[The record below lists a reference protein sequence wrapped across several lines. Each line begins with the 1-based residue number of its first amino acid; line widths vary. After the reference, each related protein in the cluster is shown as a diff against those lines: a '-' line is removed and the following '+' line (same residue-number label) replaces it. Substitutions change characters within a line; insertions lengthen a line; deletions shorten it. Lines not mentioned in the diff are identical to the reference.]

1 MDINKSKFIE
11 NYTIS
16 KLWNTLIDNK
26 SSKAENAENY
36 CANLD
41 NYAFRMNIIIKEP
54 ESKLIQ
60 MCRKFIDAKSNLNKY
75 LTQNNEQSFTSQAN
89 VELIELLDTSNS
101 KPTAST
107 NAPIEVEMVEKKEAP
122 EKYEISDE
130 KMEVVPIVSLDTN
143 NQEHETHER
152 LEHILFSLKKNLED
166 SNTDELKATISD
178 ISTKLSVDSIKKIS
192 KSVLNIEN
200 YNGTLIEDVL
210 EMVSL
215 KEDDLISILES
226 MISINESESL
236 LSYSVLNAILSE
248 ILGDYILIRLKLKNE
263 TKEASIQIDSILSR
277 KVFAICSQICK
288 QFTRPFMFSCLSNW
302 IKCINES
309 SKSKSSTLLLEF
321 VNKLI
326 KECFGESEAIALI
339 QHLVAEFTNLKW
351 SENVYLTMTNLVDK
365 IANINLENF
374 SIIID
379 KMQIDSKDLCKSTV
393 FTKLIINLINKYK
406 QVSATS
412 SSSSSNND
420 YLKDKLLVI
429 IENNQT
435 ILKKSLMTNFSKL
448 DN

>member
-1 MDINKSKFIE
+1 M
-11 NYTIS
+11 
-16 KLWNTLIDNK
+16 
-26 SSKAENAENY
+26 
-36 CANLD
+36 
-41 NYAFRMNIIIKEP
+41 
-54 ESKLIQ
+54 
-60 MCRKFIDAKSNLNKY
+60 
-75 LTQNNEQSFTSQAN
+75 
-89 VELIELLDTSNS
+89 
-101 KPTAST
+101 
-107 NAPIEVEMVEKKEAP
+107 
-122 EKYEISDE
+122 
-130 KMEVVPIVSLDTN
+130 
-143 NQEHETHER
+143 
-152 LEHILFSLKKNLED
+152 
-166 SNTDELKATISD
+166 
-178 ISTKLSVDSIKKIS
+178 S

-210 EMVSL
+210 EVSL
-215 KEDDLISILES
+215 KENDLISILEIL
-226 MISINESESL
+226 ISINESESL
-236 LSYSVLNAILSE
+236 LSYSVMNAILSD

-263 TKEASIQIDSILSR
+263 AKEASVQIDSILSR

-288 QFTRPFMFSCLSNW
+288 QFTRPFMFSCLSSW

-309 SKSKSSTLLLEF
+309 SKSKSSSLLLEF
-321 VNKLI
+321 INKLI
-326 KECFGESEAIALI
+326 KDCFGESEAIALI

-379 KMQIDSKDLCKSTV
+379 KMQIDSKDLCKSTI

>member
-26 SSKAENAENY
+26 SSKVENAENY

-75 LTQNNEQSFTSQAN
+75 LTQSNQQSFTNQSN

-107 NAPIEVEMVEKKEAP
+107 NAPTEVEMIEKKEVP
-122 EKYEISDE
+122 EKSETADE
-130 KMEVVPIVSLDTN
+130 KMEVVPIVSLDKNT
-143 NQEHETHER
+143 QEHETHEK

-166 SNTDELKATISD
+166 SNTDELKATISE
-178 ISTKLSVDSIKKIS
+178 ISTKLSVDSIKKMS

-210 EMVSL
+210 EVSL
-215 KEDDLISILES
+215 KENDLISILEIL
-226 MISINESESL
+226 ISINESESL
-236 LSYSVLNAILSE
+236 LSYSVMNAILSD

-263 TKEASIQIDSILSR
+263 AKEASVQIDSILSR

-288 QFTRPFMFSCLSNW
+288 QFTRPFMFSCLSSW

-309 SKSKSSTLLLEF
+309 SKSKSSSLLLEF
-321 VNKLI
+321 INKLI
-326 KECFGESEAIALI
+326 KDCFGESEAIALI

-379 KMQIDSKDLCKSTV
+379 KMQIDSKDLCKSTI